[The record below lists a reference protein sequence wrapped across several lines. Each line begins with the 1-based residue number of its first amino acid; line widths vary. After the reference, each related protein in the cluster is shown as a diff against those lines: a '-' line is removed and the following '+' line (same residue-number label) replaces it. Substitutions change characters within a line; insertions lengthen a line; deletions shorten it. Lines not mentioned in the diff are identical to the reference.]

1 VTFYEFVNI
10 QLKKMFTGL
19 IEGIGKISG
28 IRRTNNEMRVRVT
41 PLFDTTDCQLGDS
54 VAVNGACLTVTEIR
68 DDSLSMDV
76 SGETLS
82 RTTLG
87 LLRLGDH
94 VNLERA
100 LRLSDRLGGH
110 LVSGHV
116 DAVGKILKKE
126 QVHQSWLIRIGIEEA
141 VSRYTINK
149 GSIAVEGISLTINAC
164 EKDFFEVNI
173 IPQTGMVT
181 TLLTKKTGDPVNIET
196 DLIGKY
202 VEKLISS
209 GKGRQEEKKG
219 SGIDFETLVKHGFDR

>member
-1 VTFYEFVNI
+1 
-10 QLKKMFTGL
+10 MFTGL

-28 IRRTNNEMRVRVT
+28 IRRTHNEMRVTIT
-41 PLFDTTDCQLGDS
+41 PLFDTTDSQIGDS
-54 VAVNGACLTVTEIR
+54 VSVNGVCLTVTEVR
-68 DDSLSMDV
+68 DGSSLSMDV

-82 RTTLG
+82 RTTLE

-100 LRLSDRLGGH
+100 LRLTDRLGGH

-116 DAVGKILKKE
+116 DGIGKILKKE
-126 QVHQSWLIRIGIEEA
+126 QVRQSWLIRIGIEEA
-141 VSRYTINK
+141 ISRYTIKK
-149 GSIAVEGISLTINAC
+149 GSIAVDGISLTINAC

-181 TLLTKKTGDPVNIET
+181 TLLTKKIGDPVNIET

-202 VEKLISS
+202 VEKLLS
-209 GKGRQEEKKG
+209 KGGGGQEERKA

>member
-1 VTFYEFVNI
+1 
-10 QLKKMFTGL
+10 MFTGL

-28 IRRTNNEMRVRVT
+28 IRRTHNEMRVTIT
-41 PLFDTTDCQLGDS
+41 PLFDTTDCQIGDS
-54 VAVNGACLTVTEIR
+54 VSVNGVCLTVTEVR
-68 DDSLSMDV
+68 DGSLSMDV

-82 RTTLG
+82 RTTLE

-100 LRLSDRLGGH
+100 LRLTDRLGGH

-116 DAVGKILKKE
+116 DGIGKILKKE

-141 VSRYTINK
+141 ISRYTIKK
-149 GSIAVEGISLTINAC
+149 GSIAVDGISLTINAC

-181 TLLTKKTGDPVNIET
+181 TLLTKKIGDPVNIET

-202 VEKLISS
+202 VEKLFS
-209 GKGRQEEKKG
+209 KGGGGQEEKKA

>member
-1 VTFYEFVNI
+1 
-10 QLKKMFTGL
+10 MFTGL

-28 IRRTNNEMRVRVT
+28 TRRTHNEMRVTIT
-41 PLFDTTDCQLGDS
+41 PHFDTTDCKLGDS
-54 VAVNGACLTVTEIR
+54 LAINGVCLTVTEIR
-68 DDSLSMDV
+68 DGSLSMDI

-116 DAVGKILKKE
+116 DGIGKILKKE

-141 VSRYTINK
+141 ISRYIINK

-181 TLLTKKTGDPVNIET
+181 TLLIKKIGDPVNIET

-202 VEKLISS
+202 VEKLSY
-209 GKGRQEEKKG
+209 KGRGGQEERKT
-219 SGIDFETLVKHGFDR
+219 SGIDFETLVKHGFDK

>member
-1 VTFYEFVNI
+1 
-10 QLKKMFTGL
+10 MFTGL

-28 IRRTNNEMRVRVT
+28 IRRTHNEMKVTIT

-54 VAVNGACLTVTEIR
+54 VAVNGVCLTVTEVR

-94 VNLERA
+94 VNIERA
-100 LRLSDRLGGH
+100 LRLTDRLGGH

-116 DAVGKILKKE
+116 DGIGKILKKE

-141 VSRYTINK
+141 ISRYTINK
-149 GSIAVEGISLTINAC
+149 GSIAVEGISLTINTC

-181 TLLTKKTGDPVNIET
+181 TLLTKKIGDPVNIET

-202 VEKLISS
+202 VEKLFSK
-209 GKGRQEEKKG
+209 GGGRQEERKA
-219 SGIDFETLVKHGFDR
+219 SGIDFETLAKHGFDK

>member
-1 VTFYEFVNI
+1 
-10 QLKKMFTGL
+10 MFTGL

-28 IRRTNNEMRVRVT
+28 IRRTHDEMRVTIT
-41 PLFDTTDCQLGDS
+41 PLFNTSDCQLGDS
-54 VAVNGACLTVTEIR
+54 VSVNGACLTVTEMR
-68 DDSLSMDV
+68 EGALSMDV

-87 LLRLGDH
+87 LLRLGDD

-100 LRLSDRLGGH
+100 LRLTDRLGGH

-116 DAVGKILKKE
+116 DGIGKILKKE

-141 VSRYTINK
+141 ISRYTINK
-149 GSIAVEGISLTINAC
+149 GSIAVDGISLTINAC

-181 TLLTKKTGDPVNIET
+181 TLLTKKIGDPVNIET

-202 VEKLISS
+202 VEKLFS
-209 GKGRQEEKKG
+209 KGGAGQEERKA
-219 SGIDFETLVKHGFDR
+219 SGIDFETLVKHGFDK

>member
-1 VTFYEFVNI
+1 
-10 QLKKMFTGL
+10 MFTGL

-28 IRRTNNEMRVRVT
+28 TRRTHNEMRVTIT
-41 PLFDTTDCQLGDS
+41 PHFDTTDCKLGDS
-54 VAVNGACLTVTEIR
+54 LAINGVCLTVTEIR
-68 DDSLSMDV
+68 DGSLSMDI

-116 DAVGKILKKE
+116 DGIGKILKKE

-141 VSRYTINK
+141 ISRYIINK

-181 TLLTKKTGDPVNIET
+181 TLLIKKIGDPVNIET

-202 VEKLISS
+202 VEKLFS
-209 GKGRQEEKKG
+209 KGEGGQEERKT
-219 SGIDFETLVKHGFDR
+219 SGIDFETLVKHGFDK